1 MSGKMELQLIA
12 FQLGVT
18 NIFIYFFYRIPDNLV
33 YIRVPPSGE
42 ENSQSAL
49 IGGSRRMSKMST
61 TFKDV
66 PNEGKKS

>member
-1 MSGKMELQLIA
+1 MWNLQPDLKGTLLCNLSDQVHLL
-12 FQLGVT
+12 FD
-18 NIFIYFFYRIPDNLV
+18 RIPDNLV